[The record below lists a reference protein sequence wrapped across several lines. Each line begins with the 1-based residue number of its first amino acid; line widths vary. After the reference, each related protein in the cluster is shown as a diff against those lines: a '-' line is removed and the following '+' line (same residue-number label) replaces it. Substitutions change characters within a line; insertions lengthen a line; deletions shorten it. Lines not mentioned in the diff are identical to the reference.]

1 MKKIA
6 VLSIKKRTQKPQS
19 GMDLLNMMKLKV
31 MQNVFQQNTTKAGK
45 TQGVVW
51 IKVLKGKEMEI
62 KDLDDRLSEFKSR
75 LIKLLEA
82 EPVRVREVIDN
93 SPDEFKVEGVYA
105 ISTPDDDLAY
115 VGMTRTKLVS
125 ERIKDH
131 RYIDTKSDLKGMLK
145 MNPEYPQE
153 ADDYLVRCVE
163 VSDGR
168 TRMFFENF
176 AIGVLRSPF
185 NK

>member
-1 MKKIA
+1 
-6 VLSIKKRTQKPQS
+6 
-19 GMDLLNMMKLKV
+19 
-31 MQNVFQQNTTKAGK
+31 
-45 TQGVVW
+45 
-51 IKVLKGKEMEI
+51 MEI
-62 KDLDDRLSEFKSR
+62 KDLDNRLSEFKS
-75 LIKLLEA
+75 LLSKLLEA

-93 SPDEFKVEGVYA
+93 SPPKFNVEGVYA

-145 MNPEYPQE
+145 MFPDYPQE

-163 VSDGR
+163 VSDDR
-168 TRMFFENF
+168 NRMFFEYF
-176 AIGVLRSPF
+176 AIGILRPPF